1 MFKQKMFQ
9 KGEKE
14 KGKRF
19 SFFKKKYETR
29 FLRLKKAT
37 LSISMKMYEKGPML
51 RHAIKQFL
59 NLGAQEIH

>member
-1 MFKQKMFQ
+1 M
-9 KGEKE
+9 EK
-14 KGKRF
+14 KRKEGD
-19 SFFKKKYETR
+19 SLFKKKYETR

-37 LSISMKMYEKGPML
+37 LSISMKIYEKGPML